1 MKKTRLS
8 TAAIAAF
15 AVAGSANAAI
25 VTGEL
30 TGGSAF
36 NNGGVFQEFTPTT
49 VGNNHQQSNNL
60 FAFNENQAVAL
71 AADVGGVTAGTVVDS
86 HYVFFDPGP
95 SRRGI
100 GYVDFN
106 SEILGVLITR
116 ADMDA
121 TDALLGLGSVNY
133 VSVNLRGLE
142 NADSFN
148 VVGNRL
154 NIDWTA
160 SRPGDYVRV
169 LTATAVPEPASWAML
184 IGGFGLVGGAMRR
197 RRKMTT
203 NVSYA

>member
-1 MKKTRLS
+1 MKKAILS
-8 TAAIAAF
+8 TAAVAAF

-36 NNGGVFQEFTPTT
+36 TNGGVFQESTPAI

-60 FAFNENQAVAL
+60 FAFNENQAVTL

-95 SRRGI
+95 SRRAI

-121 TDALLGLGSVNY
+121 TDGLLGLGSVNY

-169 LTATAVPEPASWAML
+169 LTATAVPEPATWAML
-184 IGGFGLVGGAMRR
+184 IGGFGMVGGAMRR